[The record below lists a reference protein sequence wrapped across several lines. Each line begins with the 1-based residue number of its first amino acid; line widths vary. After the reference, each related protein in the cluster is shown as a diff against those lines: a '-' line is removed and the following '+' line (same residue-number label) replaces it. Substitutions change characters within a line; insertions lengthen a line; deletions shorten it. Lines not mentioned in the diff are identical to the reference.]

1 MAIEIVDTRSH
12 DSIDISKSYSIDK
25 IEIYSVL
32 ESKKDMENGF
42 VIWNKSFPS
51 MNKENSQF
59 IPVE

>member
-32 ESKKDMENGF
+32 ESKKDMENG
-42 VIWNKSFPS
+42 
-51 MNKENSQF
+51 
-59 IPVE
+59 